1 MTLIKNDETLRR
13 FMPNVFATAK
23 GETPLFDKLT
33 PWLTAS
39 EQWLKEKICG
49 EDTLAEIVAL
59 DDMNV
64 VKMLASQIVVSD
76 AVRCAV
82 PSLDLVLTP
91 NGFGIVSNTNVAP
104 ASKERVER
112 LMASLLDMRDK
123 AVEQLLNQLPLM
135 QSWTASAQCRWFT
148 ATLFPNIDLV
158 SLCGFT
164 EHRWEKYLELRSKVL
179 DIEDSLAEEYFSHEL
194 MAVLRQQALATSA
207 NESYA
212 WIVARMKP
220 QIVDFIHDKPINQR
234 KMIDIVNFIRNNPE
248 EFPEWHNSD
257 TAKLFS
263 PPKFENKKEN
273 KDYWF

>member
-76 AVRCAV
+76 ALRRAI

-112 LMASLLDMRDK
+112 LIASLETNRDNSI
-123 AVEQLLNQLPLM
+123 EQLLTQLW
-135 QSWTASAQCRWFT
+135 QIEAWRESEQFEWFT
-148 ATLFPNIDLV
+148 ATIYPNLNLV
-158 SLCGFT
+158 TECGFT
-164 EHRWEKYLELRSKVL
+164 EHRWDKYCELREQAIF
-179 DIEDSLAEEYFSHEL
+179 IERMIAEEYFSHEL
-194 MAVLRQQALATSA
+194 MNRLRSELRHPFV
-207 NESYA
+207 NYPV
-212 WIVARMKP
+212 VACIRWH
-220 QIVDFIHDKPINQR
+220 VVN
-234 KMIDIVNFIRNNPE
+234 MIKGEKADHKTLFDTVNYIREDPDS
-248 EFPEWHNSD
+248 FPEWEKSE
-257 TAKLFS
+257 TAKLFA
-263 PPKFENKKEN
+263 PPVFINI
-273 KDYWF
+273 KDATGYWF

>member
-112 LMASLLDMRDK
+112 LIDSLYDMRDN
-123 AVEQLLNQLPLM
+123 AVELLLTSLRQM
-135 QSWTASAQCRWFT
+135 QSWTTSPQCRWFT

-158 SLCGFT
+158 SLCGVT
-164 EHRWEKYLELRSKVL
+164 KHRWEKYVELRPMVIG
-179 DIEDSLAEEYFSHEL
+179 IENSLADEYFSHEFMQIL
-194 MAVLRQQALATSA
+194 RLQAVATSA
-207 NESYA
+207 ETNLS
-212 WIVARMKP
+212 WIVNRLKP
-220 QIVDFIHDKPINQR
+220 LIVDFIADKPIAQQ
-234 KMIDIVNFIRNNPE
+234 KIVDIVNFIRNNPE

-263 PPKFENKKEN
+263 PPKFENKITN
-273 KDYWF
+273 KGYWF

>member
-91 NGFGIVSNTNVAP
+91 NGFGIVSNTNVA
-104 ASKERVER
+104 
-112 LMASLLDMRDK
+112 D
-123 AVEQLLNQLPLM
+123 
-135 QSWTASAQCRWFT
+135 
-148 ATLFPNIDLV
+148 
-158 SLCGFT
+158 
-164 EHRWEKYLELRSKVL
+164 
-179 DIEDSLAEEYFSHEL
+179 
-194 MAVLRQQALATSA
+194 
-207 NESYA
+207 
-212 WIVARMKP
+212 
-220 QIVDFIHDKPINQR
+220 R
-234 KMIDIVNFIRNNPE
+234 KSVV
-248 EFPEWHNSD
+248 
-257 TAKLFS
+257 
-263 PPKFENKKEN
+263 
-273 KDYWF
+273 